1 MLIHDI
7 TVPKW
12 ILKSIL
18 TLNCFCLTVLAFGR
32 LFMVDLLDLLAAG
45 TTVR

>member
-1 MLIHDI
+1 MFIHDR
-7 TVPKW
+7 TVHKW
-12 ILKSIL
+12 ILMPIAIL
-18 TLNCFCLTVLAFGR
+18 ICFCPTVLAFGR